1 MVYLSFDRVLD
12 RQKTS
17 SAPRFAIG
25 IQDETYGYADQYC
38 KDYGYPL
45 GAPLSLSVDDTKL
58 HAALC
63 PLYNGPLGKW
73 FIVGTTGEPM
83 EVPNADALND
93 TLDELEK
100 TAEVATKVSPF
111 RCGGIVMCW
120 SLTPWCSFIFGSCR
134 FPFLRFRRLSWP

>member
-1 MVYLSFDRVLD
+1 DREIKGLGQQNFKYNEDLD
-12 RQKTS
+12 AVFGLIYAISPRAYREVSRHIPLRSERSIKQKTS

-25 IQDETYGYADQYC
+25 IQDETYRYADQYC

-58 HAALC
+58 HAALR

-93 TLDELEK
+93 TLDE
-100 TAEVATKVSPF
+100 
-111 RCGGIVMCW
+111 
-120 SLTPWCSFIFGSCR
+120 
-134 FPFLRFRRLSWP
+134 